1 MAGVLR
7 PEPRG
12 ARQLRLPGRH
22 LVPDGDLLHRRVRGR
37 QSRDRP
43 RQDRR
48 HVLPLQ

>member
-22 LVPDGDLLHRRVRGR
+22 LVPDGDLLHSGLWGRVSG
-37 QSRDRP
+37 DRAW
-43 RQDRR
+43 QDRC